1 MDVPENA
8 VKITDPD
15 TVKSLVVAQGHIQL
29 IERVC
34 SSCVDSHKLIYYRRF
49 TPMPASFDLYNNLM
63 DDWFNTD
70 NVLDV
75 DFALYSTYVDAIH
88 DWDRWTFCN
97 YNDPTVGFPRDCGP
111 EGYVANNWNG
121 SHGSGRGRP
130 DYAFFI
136 MPPIGSG
143 PNPTLPPAL
152 SPSTGEWECDE
163 TVNFIEN
170 ARYDQISL
178 TDSCGDDGCDR
189 NPVYASDGMTNN
201 IKEAVNY
208 CKDKCENKIIAPCA
222 GFFFQKHTNGHE
234 ICGFY
239 KTLEIMN
246 SGTKVWHGHQ
256 QDSQICELNSTPNL

>member
-1 MDVPENA
+1 MDVPDNA

-29 IERVC
+29 IKRVC

-75 DFALYSTYVDAIH
+75 DFGLYSTYMDAIH

-111 EGYVANNWNG
+111 EGYVANNWNE
-121 SHGSGRGRP
+121 SHGSGRGQP

-136 MPPIGSG
+136 MPPIKSG
-143 PNPTLPPAL
+143 DIVMDGELAWTNLHQIIYFNIDMPM
-152 SPSTGEWECDE
+152 PSHKE
-163 TVNFIEN
+163 
-170 ARYDQISL
+170 QMS
-178 TDSCGDDGCDR
+178 
-189 NPVYASDGMTNN
+189 NN
-201 IKEAVNY
+201 YHHHCIVLL
-208 CKDKCENKIIAPCA
+208 
-222 GFFFQKHTNGHE
+222 
-234 ICGFY
+234 Y
-239 KTLEIMN
+239 K
-246 SGTKVWHGHQ
+246 
-256 QDSQICELNSTPNL
+256 

>member
-1 MDVPENA
+1 MDVPDNA

-29 IERVC
+29 IKRVC

-75 DFALYSTYVDAIH
+75 DFGLYSIYMDAIH

-121 SHGSGRGRP
+121 SHGSGRTMPSLSCHQSAAVQVPPFDMERSSSFEQRSRP
-130 DYAFFI
+130 QEQRLSQE
-136 MPPIGSG
+136 GSQG
-143 PNPTLPPAL
+143 LV
-152 SPSTGEWECDE
+152 G
-163 TVNFIEN
+163 I
-170 ARYDQISL
+170 
-178 TDSCGDDGCDR
+178 
-189 NPVYASDGMTNN
+189 
-201 IKEAVNY
+201 
-208 CKDKCENKIIAPCA
+208 
-222 GFFFQKHTNGHE
+222 
-234 ICGFY
+234 
-239 KTLEIMN
+239 
-246 SGTKVWHGHQ
+246 Q
-256 QDSQICELNSTPNL
+256 QSIP